1 MHEIKILSA
10 RKTAGI
16 LKFGS
21 RARALS
27 KFKAASDDNFA
38 DEIYAASA
46 RRIKTLGADKKRT
59 LFKWRLNQKRQ
70 REQNFKALRFKSA
83 KFKAGRRAK
92 FKRNARIAS

>member
-1 MHEIKILSA
+1 MKLKFYRRA
-10 RKTAGI
+10 RWRGI

-46 RRIKTLGADKKRT
+46 RRIKTLDADKKRT
-59 LFKWRLNQKRQ
+59 LL
-70 REQNFKALRFKSA
+70 KS
-83 KFKAGRRAK
+83 G
-92 FKRNARIAS
+92 